1 MSCPI
6 TVSTLYAPGT
16 KRHITATSVFE
27 NTVYACVFD
36 QTTMQSTIVKT
47 DRKSGVEVGAITYPG
62 YLGGLSVGGAGVV
75 YACDPNT
82 HRVLKYSSGTWSVF
96 AGSTQGYAEKTTRL
110 AGSAKFSS
118 PGACCIQGTALYVA
132 DAGGTLLRAVTL
144 SSGITRLVVGVGQL
158 LRVTSVCAD
167 IYPSR
172 LLVTDGHAIRRID
185 VVAAAGRSTVTTLAG
200 QASTPGY
207 LDAPGPA
214 WTGAPVNTA
223 ARFDQ
228 PRGIVAL
235 NEGYASA
242 DTPALNWVVYV
253 ADTNNHCIRRVDTFL
268 NVTTLAG
275 SPKTPGANDGS
286 TGGIDDVR
294 FTFPAAMGVDK
305 YGRYAFVA
313 DNAVA
318 TAAVTAADDTPRLR
332 RLAVNV
338 CKGTCTFDAATNS
351 SVFYGSAAYCGGC
364 SGNDGEACAAPMEC
378 RTGACACPKG
388 FVMCGGRCVDTLSDA
403 ANCSKCGKK
412 CLGEQVCVKGKCTDP
427 VCKGGLACNH
437 RCVNPQ
443 TDAGNCGKC
452 GLACSAGQSCVCGAC
467 RARDMSS
474 DPNNC
479 GACGV
484 KCPPGKICSNGQCVC
499 DGGFKD
505 CGGTCTN
512 ITSDAA
518 NCGFCNIHCAP
529 GMVCQNSR
537 CVRPAAPPPPVSRF
551 RLFRA

>member
-1 MSCPI
+1 
-6 TVSTLYAPGT
+6 
-16 KRHITATSVFE
+16 
-27 NTVYACVFD
+27 
-36 QTTMQSTIVKT
+36 MQSTIVSQ
-47 DRKSGVEVGAITYPG
+47 DRKSGAAVGAITYPG
-62 YLGGLSVGGAGVV
+62 YLGGLAVGGAGGVV
-75 YACDPNT
+75 YACDPNA
-82 HRVLKYSSGTWSVF
+82 HRVFKYSSGAWSVF
-96 AGSTQGYAEKTTRL
+96 AGSTQGYAEKTTK
-110 AGSAKFSS
+110 AGRSAKFSS

-144 SSGITRLVVGVGQL
+144 SSGITKLVVGRPGLAGAARDGGGAVGQL
-158 LRVTSVCAD
+158 LGVTSVCAD

-185 VVAAAGRSTVTTLAG
+185 VVAAAGQSTVTTLAG

-207 LDAPGPA
+207 WDAPGPA
-214 WTGAPVNTA
+214 WTAAPVNTA

-318 TAAVTAADDTPRLR
+318 TAADTAADTPRLR

-351 SVFYGSAAYCGGC
+351 SVFDGSAAYCGGC
-364 SGNDGEACAAPMEC
+364 PGNDGEACAAPMEC

-388 FVMCGGRCVDTLSDA
+388 FVMCGGRCVDTLRDA

-412 CLGEQVCVKGKCTDP
+412 CLGEQVCVNGKCTDP
-427 VCKGGLACNH
+427 VCKSGLACNH

-452 GLACSAGQSCVCGAC
+452 GLACRAGQSCVCGAC
-467 RARDMSS
+467 SSARDMSS

-484 KCPPGKICSNGQCVC
+484 KCPPGKICSNGRCVC
-499 DGGFKD
+499 DVFSGFRD
-505 CGGTCTN
+505 CEGTGTCSN

-518 NCGFCNIHCAP
+518 HCGLCNIHCRP
-529 GMVCQNSR
+529 GMVCQNR
-537 CVRPAAPPPPVSRF
+537 QCVLPAAPPPPVSRF